1 MTKIISIH
9 SFRGGTGKTTVSTNV
24 AVLLAK
30 SGLKVGILDS
40 DIQSPGA
47 HILFGLTADDFTKTL
62 NDFVWGEC
70 EIEEA
75 AHDITDTLG
84 DSIEGQLFI
93 IPSSIEASHIAR
105 ILRDGYDEKK
115 IQDALTQIGQALGLD
130 FLIVDTHPGF
140 NDTNLLVVALSD
152 TLGVILRPDQQDYQ
166 GTSVTMQ
173 IAQKLEVPEIKLI
186 VNKSPSL
193 FNPEMVRTKVEEAFG
208 TNVAALLQHSDE
220 VMALAGNGIFAL
232 ESPNDPFTEQIKQT
246 ALALAKG

>member
-9 SFRGGTGKTTVSTNV
+9 SFRGGTGKTTISTNI
-24 AVLLAK
+24 ASLLAK
-30 SGLKVGILDS
+30 SGLRVGLLDS

-47 HILFGLTADDFTKTL
+47 HILFGLTTDDITKTL

-70 EIEEA
+70 EIGEA

-84 DSIEGQLFI
+84 DSAEGHLFI
-93 IPSSIEASHIAR
+93 VPSSMQASHIAR
-105 ILRDGYDEKK
+105 ILRDGYDQKK
-115 IQDALTQIGQALGLD
+115 IQDALGQIGNALDLD
-130 FLIVDTHPGF
+130 ILIVDTHPGF

-166 GTSVTMQ
+166 GTSITMQ
-173 IAQKLEVPEIKLI
+173 VARKLDVPDIKLI

-193 FNPEMVRTKVEEAFG
+193 FNPDMVRTKVEEAYD
-208 TNVAALLQHSDE
+208 TKVAALLQHSDE

>member
-9 SFRGGTGKTTVSTNV
+9 SFRGGTGKTTISTNV
-24 AVLLAK
+24 ASLLAK
-30 SGLKVGILDS
+30 SGLRVGLLDS

-47 HILFGLTADDFTKTL
+47 HILFGLNSNQVSKAL
-62 NDFVWGEC
+62 NHFLWGEC
-70 EIEEA
+70 EIGDTAYEV
-75 AHDITDTLG
+75 TDKLG
-84 DSIEGQLFI
+84 DTTEGKLFI
-93 IPSSIEASHIAR
+93 IPSSIQASDIAR

-115 IQDALTQIGQALGLD
+115 IQDALGQIGDTLELD
-130 FLIVDTHPGF
+130 ILIVDTHPGF
-140 NDTNLLVVALSD
+140 NDTNLLIVALSE
-152 TLGVILRPDQQDYQ
+152 TLGVLLRPDQQDYQ

-173 IAQKLEVPEIKLI
+173 IAKKLEVPEIKLI

-193 FNPEMVRTKVEEAFG
+193 FNPEMVRTKVEEAYG
-208 TNVAALLQHSDE
+208 SDVAALLQHSNE